1 METQELKKHIEEIID
16 LTFKKVQ
23 YSFDYQKEN
32 VKPSGSAQECLTRL
46 VFPSYANEDKTR
58 ISEQELRFVFVEAFN
73 EYCKEKKLPLFYS
86 VETPTRDKYSGFSKT
101 KDSQSDPRQDDNGRS
116 AEFDMVIFELEDNIL
131 KRRCLIEFKANN
143 ASELEHKKD
152 FVKLNT
158 PKECENSD
166 GEKDVMFRYFIEIL
180 GSYNKGTI
188 SSLQNKIK
196 ESKGNNTIF
205 ICYSLNK
212 DKKDKGERIEKKIF
226 EK

>member
-1 METQELKKHIEEIID
+1 MEAQELKKRIEEIID

-32 VKPSGSAQECLTRL
+32 VKPSGSVQECRTRL
-46 VFPSYANEDKTR
+46 VFPSYGKDRSDITR
-58 ISEQELRFVFVEAFN
+58 ISEQELRFAFVEAFN
-73 EYCKEKKLPLFYS
+73 EYCKENKLPLYYS
-86 VETPTRDKYSGFSKT
+86 VETPTRDTYSDFSKT
-101 KDSQSDPRQDDNGRS
+101 KENPNPIPRRDDNGRS
-116 AEFDMVIFELEDNIL
+116 GEFDMVIFEFEGETL

-143 ASELEHKKD
+143 ASKLDHEKD
-152 FVKLNT
+152 FVKLNNHNEH
-158 PKECENSD
+158 KN
-166 GEKDVMFRYFIEIL
+166 DVMLRYFIEIL
-180 GSYNKGTI
+180 DTYNKGTI